1 MIDARVQAFLDQL
14 SAWAAAQSQLSGVLL
29 VGSQARSAGRP
40 DSDVGL
46 VLLAVDPQ
54 FYLKNIKWAVDFG
67 PVSRHTLED
76 WGRLTALRVWY
87 QNGLEVEFGFANQSW
102 ITSPLDPGT
111 RQVLAAGYHI
121 LFERHSLISK
131 VIECP

>member
-1 MIDARVQAFLDQL
+1 MDARVPAFLDQL
-14 SAWAAAQSQLSGVLL
+14 SAWAAGQSQLSGVLL
-29 VGSQARSAGRP
+29 VGSQARSASRP
-40 DSDVGL
+40 DSDVDL

-54 FYLKNIKWAVDFG
+54 IYLKNIEWAADFG
-67 PVSRHTLED
+67 SVSRNALED
-76 WGRLTALRVWY
+76 WGKLTSVRVWY

-111 RQVLAAGYHI
+111 RQVLAAGYRI

>member
-1 MIDARVQAFLDQL
+1 MNAKVQAFLDQL
-14 SAWAAAQSQLSGVLL
+14 SSWTAGQSQLSGVLL

-40 DSDVGL
+40 DSDVDL

-54 FYLKNIKWAVDFG
+54 IYLKNIEWAADFG
-67 PVSRHTLED
+67 SVSRHALED
-76 WGRLTALRVWY
+76 WGKLTSVRVWY

-131 VIECP
+131 VIECS